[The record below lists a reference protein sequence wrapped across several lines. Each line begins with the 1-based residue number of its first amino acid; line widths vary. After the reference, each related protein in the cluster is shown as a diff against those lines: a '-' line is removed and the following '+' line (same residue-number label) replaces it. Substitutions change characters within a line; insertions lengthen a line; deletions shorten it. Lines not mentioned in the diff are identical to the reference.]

1 MNQIDVSRTDHL
13 LPVSMMVHQKVR
25 SSYLVECHLG
35 LRHRNENVSALLNH
49 VLPLARPETTH
60 ADLKSGWE
68 QHQLERADPKNVR
81 HQSFSWHQLDF
92 QNVDQHLEDQQR
104 HSRHLYL
111 GRCKKGLAKLHQRLA
126 PLHTQALKLFLV
138 NRPHHHHCYQKMIV
152 GRSDRSLLLSTMAKI
167 SW

>member
-1 MNQIDVSRTDHL
+1 MNQIDANRTDHL
-13 LPVSMMVHQKVR
+13 LPVSMMVRQKVR
-25 SSYLVECHLG
+25 SSYLGESRQALH
-35 LRHRNENVSALLNH
+35 HRNENVNALATH
-49 VLPLARPETTH
+49 VLPLAQPETTH

-111 GRCKKGLAKLHQRLA
+111 GRCKKDSAKLHQRLA

-138 NRPHHHHCYQKMIV
+138 NRPHHHHYYQKMIV